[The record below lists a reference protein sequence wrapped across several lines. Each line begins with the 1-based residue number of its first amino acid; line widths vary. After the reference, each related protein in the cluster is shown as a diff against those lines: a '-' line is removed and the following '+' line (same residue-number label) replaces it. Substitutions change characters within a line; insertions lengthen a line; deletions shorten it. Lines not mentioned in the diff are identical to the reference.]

1 MRAYGKI
8 LRKVLVGFLTLYL
21 VMMFVFTYSK
31 QVDVKREY
39 ENHIF
44 DVLHSLEEEVK
55 SVYTKNNIENTVK
68 TEVTEE
74 VNENQETQGEMVASA
89 TSWYASPI
97 INERLTRKTQYNYD
111 FNMYGAAA
119 VFKEG
124 EVIGKSGNYLIC
136 SAVDWNLN
144 PKEGGNKYIDL
155 EAYLSDEQLIKLLGK
170 IRTIKEDSN
179 KIIWIRAGGYSKGNE
194 VVPTTI
200 EILEIERSKDGIG
213 WHDKDAKVV
222 ESYEFKQ
229 EKIEGLESYYS
240 DNWDIESPVELR
252 RYRYTTGDG
261 KQEYDYMV
269 HKKMTQT
276 TFERIKRLEECLY
289 EWKEEGY
296 EWRRKWN
303 EVTYSGYFP
312 VETETGQY
320 TLALTLQYQ
329 PWFVALR
336 NLKFVYLFSGLAG
349 ILMSLILTGEL
360 WKTEKKQLLLEKN
373 RRALVDAI
381 GHELKTPLG
390 IIGSY
395 SEGLKEKIA
404 EDKKDHYLDVIIDET
419 QKMNELILEMLQL
432 SKLESDAYCLKLEQL
447 SLNDLIKVNLK
458 NKQKLFEDK
467 EILLETKLDE
477 EIELFADYLGM
488 EKVFNNLLMNAVGHT
503 PMGGTIEVRIE
514 NGKVSVQNEG
524 QAIPEEKINQIW
536 ESFYKVEEINN
547 RSGERTGL
555 GLAIVRQILEKHYM
569 TYGVQNVDKGVE
581 FWFKVNK

>member
-1 MRAYGKI
+1 MS
-8 LRKVLVGFLTLYL
+8 FLALYL

-44 DVLHSLEEEVK
+44 DILRSLEEEVK
-55 SVYTKNNIENTVK
+55 RVYTKSNVENTGK
-68 TEVTEE
+68 TEVTGET
-74 VNENQETQGEMVASA
+74 NENQETQEERVANV
-89 TSWYASPI
+89 TSWYDAPI
-97 INERLTRKTQYNYD
+97 INEILTREIQYQHD

-124 EVIGKSGNYLIC
+124 ESVGKSGNYLIC
-136 SAVDWNLN
+136 SAIDWNLN

-170 IRTIKEDSN
+170 IRAIKEDSN
-179 KIIWIRAGGYSKGNE
+179 KIIWIRAGGYSKGSE
-194 VVPTTI
+194 VVPTII
-200 EILEIERSKDGIG
+200 EILEIERSTDESG
-213 WHDKDAKVV
+213 WHDKDAKIV
-222 ESYEFKQ
+222 ETYQFEQ

-240 DNWDIESPVELR
+240 DNWGIESPIDIA
-252 RYRYTTGDG
+252 RYSTGNG
-261 KQEYDYMV
+261 NDYMV
-269 HKKMTQT
+269 HKKMTQS
-276 TFERIKRLEECLY
+276 TFERIKRLEDRLY
-289 EWKEEGY
+289 KWKDEGY
-296 EWRRKWN
+296 EWQRKWN
-303 EVTYSGYFP
+303 EVTYACYLP

-320 TLALTLQYQ
+320 KIALTLQYQ

-336 NLKFVYLFSGLAG
+336 DLKFVYLFSGVAG
-349 ILMSLILTGEL
+349 ILMSVILTGGL

-390 IIGSY
+390 IIESY

-404 EDKKDHYLDVIIDET
+404 ENKKDHYLDVIIDET

-432 SKLESDAYCLKLEQL
+432 SKLESNAYCLKLEQF
-447 SLNDLIKVNLK
+447 SLNDVIKVNLK

-467 EILLETKLDE
+467 KIILSTKLDE
-477 EIELFADYLGM
+477 KVEVVADYSGM
-488 EKVFNNLLMNAVGHT
+488 EKVVNNLLMNAIEHT
-503 PMGGTIEVRIE
+503 PIGGRIEVRIE
-514 NGKVSVQNEG
+514 DGKVSVQNEG
-524 QAIPEEKINQIW
+524 QSIPEEKINQIW

-555 GLAIVRQILEKHYM
+555 GLAIVKQILEKHHM
-569 TYGVQNVDKGVE
+569 TYDVKNKDKGVE
-581 FWFKVNK
+581 FWFKVKQ